1 MCGPSFDESD
11 QLKTSYDENF
21 YKQEALGMY
30 LNVHSERVYYSYSPA
45 NEDPNLR
52 YAPEAGLYWS
62 LDFNVDPMTAV
73 IAQHLK
79 GRLHVLEEIFLR
91 SANTLK
97 CVKRFEQRVAP
108 YLQAYR
114 AANRGQALTGNRERR
129 FDR

>member
-1 MCGPSFDESD
+1 
-11 QLKTSYDENF
+11 
-21 YKQEALGMY
+21 
-30 LNVHSERVYYSYSPA
+30 
-45 NEDPNLR
+45 
-52 YAPEAGLYWS
+52 LYWS
-62 LDFNVDPMTAV
+62 LDFNVVPMTAM

-79 GRLHVLEEIFLR
+79 GGYHVLEEIFLH